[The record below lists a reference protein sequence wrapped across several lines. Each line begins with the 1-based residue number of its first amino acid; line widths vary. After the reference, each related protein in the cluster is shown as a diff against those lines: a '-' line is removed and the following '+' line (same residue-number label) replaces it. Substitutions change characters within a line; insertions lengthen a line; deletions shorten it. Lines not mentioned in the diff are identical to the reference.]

1 MAANSIKGLTVEIG
15 GDTTKLGKALQDV
28 EKKSRGLSTEL
39 GQINRLLKMDPG
51 NADLLAQKQKVLAEA
66 VSNTAK
72 KLETLKTAEKQ
83 VQEQFERGEV
93 SEEQVRALQREIIQ
107 TEKKLQSYESAAEE
121 TADQI
126 EHLGDNS
133 DEAAE
138 DIGDLGEASNEAAK
152 DLDLATVAVG
162 SFLGGLALDILRSAV
177 DSVKNL
183 AGSIVE
189 LGMGFTSSMSEVG
202 AISGATG
209 AELEQLEATAREF
222 GATTV
227 FSASESADALKYMAL
242 AGWDVE
248 QSIAGLPGI
257 LNLAAASGM
266 GLAEASDMVTDYLS
280 AFGLAASDA
289 EGFADLLA
297 YAQSNA
303 NTTAEQLG
311 EAYKNS
317 AANLNAA
324 GQDVQTVTALLSSM
338 ANQGLKGSEAG
349 TALAA
354 MMRDLTAKMKDGKI
368 QIGDTSVA
376 VMDAEGNYRD
386 LTDILKD
393 VETATQGMGDAEKA
407 AALST
412 TFTADS
418 QKGLNLI
425 LNEGVSSAAAF
436 EAELRKSGGTAEEMS
451 AKMNDNLS
459 GDVKEMSSAFEEL
472 GLKIYGT
479 ADGPLRSLVQ
489 FVTDSVVPAIEG
501 LITNLPTIAT
511 LVGGVTAAIVAQT
524 AANKIKAVADLA
536 AANGT
541 TIMATAQRALN
552 AAMKANP
559 IGLVI
564 TAITALVAAFT
575 YLWNNCEAFR
585 QFWTDLWEGVKS
597 VFSSVWGWLKNFF
610 TVTIPGIFSSVIN
623 WVKTNWQGLLL
634 LLVNPFAGAFK
645 LIYDNSES
653 FRKTIQ
659 NLVAKIREIFNG
671 IKSFITVTVPGFFTS
686 MKDKAVNGVK
696 TMYNNVLS
704 WIKQL
709 PSNIKTW
716 LNNAVNNVIS
726 WGSNMASK
734 AAAGMAKVVSSVVSG
749 LKNLPSKVKS
759 VGADLVSGLWSGI
772 SDKFSWLIGKIKG
785 FTDSVLG
792 KIKSFFGT
800 HSPSRETAWIGEMLD
815 EGLAEG
821 MLDSIAVPVSAAKKV
836 AGNVLDATTR
846 GVGGLA
852 LDRQL
857 QSGSVQTAAT
867 AASAAPM
874 NLSEK
879 LDAILAAVE
888 RGHVITIDGKR
899 LVAATADDYDNKLG
913 RKRLLAERG
922 AV

>member
-133 DEAAE
+133 DEASE

-162 SFLGGLALDILRSAV
+162 SFLGGLALDVLRSAV
-177 DSVKNL
+177 EGVKNL

-289 EGFADLLA
+289 EGFADMLA

-354 MMRDLTAKMKDGKI
+354 MMRDLTAKMKDGKV
-368 QIGDTSVA
+368 QIGDTSIA

-386 LTDILKD
+386 LTDILRD
-393 VETATQGMGDAEKA
+393 VETATNGMGDAEKA
-407 AALST
+407 AALSA

-425 LNEGVSSAAAF
+425 LNEGVGSAAAF

-501 LITNLPTIAT
+501 LIANLPTIAT
-511 LVGGVTAAIVAQT
+511 LVGGITTAIVAQT
-524 AANKIKAVADLA
+524 AATKIKAVADIA

-541 TIMATAQRALN
+541 TILATAQKALN

-559 IGLVI
+559 IGLII
-564 TAITALVAAFT
+564 TAITALVAAFV
-575 YLWNNCEAFR
+575 YLWNNCESFR
-585 QFWTDLWEGVKS
+585 KFWTDLWEGVKS

-610 TVTIPGIFSSVIN
+610 TVTIPNIFNTVIN

-659 NLVAKIREIFNG
+659 NLVAKIREIFNS

-716 LNNAVNNVIS
+716 LNNAVNNVVS

-759 VGADLVSGLWSGI
+759 VGADLVSGLWRGI

-846 GVGGLA
+846 GVGGLS

-857 QSGSVQTAAT
+857 QSGVTKNAAT
-867 AASAAPM
+867 AATVAPM
-874 NLSEK
+874 SITDK

-899 LVAATADDYDNKLG
+899 LVAATADDYDSKLG

>member
-1 MAANSIKGLTVEIG
+1 MASNSIKGLTVEIG

-138 DIGDLGEASNEAAK
+138 GIDDLGEASNEAAK

-162 SFLGGLALDILRSAV
+162 SFLGGLALDVLRSAV
-177 DSVKNL
+177 EGVKNL

-289 EGFADLLA
+289 EGFADMLA

-354 MMRDLTAKMKDGKI
+354 MMRDLTAKMKDGKV
-368 QIGDTSVA
+368 QIGDTSIA

-386 LTDILKD
+386 LTDILRD
-393 VETATQGMGDAEKA
+393 VETATNGMGDAEKA
-407 AALST
+407 AALSA

-425 LNEGVSSAAAF
+425 LNEGVGSAAAF

-541 TIMATAQRALN
+541 TILATAQKALN

-559 IGLVI
+559 IGLII
-564 TAITALVAAFT
+564 TAITALVAAFV
-575 YLWNNCEAFR
+575 YLWNNCESFR
-585 QFWTDLWEGVKS
+585 KFWTDLWEGVKS

-610 TVTIPGIFSSVIN
+610 TVTIPNIFNTVIN

-659 NLVAKIREIFNG
+659 NLVAKIREIFNS

-716 LNNAVNNVIS
+716 LNNAVNNVVS

-821 MLDSIAVPVSAAKKV
+821 MLNSIAVPVSAAKKV

-846 GVGGLA
+846 GVGGLS

-857 QSGSVQTAAT
+857 QSGVTKNAAT
-867 AASAAPM
+867 AATVAPM
-874 NLSEK
+874 SITDK

-899 LVAATADDYDNKLG
+899 LVAATADDYDSKLG